1 MRRHAAKQPYTA
13 AYIESTRLK
22 RGAVSLGTKL
32 KMASTQN
39 QTREVNVDVLIVG
52 LGPAGTACGLE
63 LNATGI
69 KVLGIDRS
77 HFPRDKICG
86 DALPTEAQ
94 FEVDRLGLGQ
104 SCPEIRTTS
113 RFAQWSPDGSPS
125 YQHCFQ
131 TQAPIF
137 QAIRRYDLDNW
148 LVRQCASEGLW
159 MEFGWKVQVIQRDN
173 KNKTWIASGS
183 IHSKRGLRI
192 GSFSIYTR
200 CIVGCDGVGSVVR
213 RATERSKETKTIV
226 LASRCYR
233 LVDPSRNHNQST
245 IAFRWQGTGAYS
257 WRFAVPGGHN
267 CGIAWLCQSDQ
278 PKISGK
284 AIIDLTR
291 TLEPGCRDVR
301 TMGLPILQS
310 IPSIDGAEGIFLCG
324 DAACLVDPLLGHG
337 IDRAMKSGKLAGKA
351 LRESLKKGEK
361 PAETSF
367 RYRENLAKQCNE
379 WLNRCS

>member
-1 MRRHAAKQPYTA
+1 MRRHAARQASTA
-13 AYIESTRLK
+13 DYIESTRLE
-22 RGAVSLGTKL
+22 RGAVSPGTTL
-32 KMASTQN
+32 EMTSTQD
-39 QTREVNVDVLIVG
+39 QTQEVNVDVLIVG

-63 LNATGI
+63 LSATDF

-94 FEVDRLGLGQ
+94 LEVDRLGLEQ
-104 SCPEIRTTS
+104 SCPGIRTTS
-113 RFAQWSPDGSPS
+113 RFAQWSPGGSPS
-125 YQHCFQ
+125 YQRRFQ

-137 QAIRRYDLDNW
+137 QAIRRYDLDDW
-148 LVRQCASEGLW
+148 LVKQCASEGLW
-159 MEFGWKVQVIQRDN
+159 MEFGWKVQAIQRDKIN
-173 KNKTWIASGS
+173 KMWIASGS
-183 IHSKRGLRI
+183 IFSKRGLRI
-192 GSFSIYTR
+192 GSFSIHAL

-213 RATERSKETKTIV
+213 RATEQTRENKTIA

-233 LVDPSRNHNQST
+233 PMDPRRDQHHSS
-245 IAFRWQGTGAYS
+245 ISFRWPGTGAYS
-257 WRFAVPGGHN
+257 WRFAVPDGYN
-267 CGIAWLCQSDQ
+267 CGVAWLCHSDQ
-278 PKISGK
+278 PSISGK
-284 AIIDLTR
+284 AIAELTR

-337 IDRAMKSGKLAGKA
+337 IDRAMKSGKLAGKT
-351 LRESLKKGEK
+351 LKESLKKGEK

-367 RYRENLAKQCNE
+367 RYRENLGKQCNE